1 MHNERPV
8 VMDDN
13 SIYFRLPKASSRGFI
28 VEFHELPHMYDRLHY
43 HPELQLIYIVSG
55 TGDLFAGDSFTSYG
69 PGDLFL
75 LGPSQSHVFKSDP
88 DYFEESDE
96 KACKTISV
104 FFHEKSLGDGFF
116 NLDETADIKGLI
128 KRSGRGIHF
137 DDYVSTSIGPRVF
150 DLLDQSDFECLLSI
164 LTILHDLSSTENFS
178 YLATM
183 SSSVPI
189 SDQKN
194 RKVNKVFNY
203 ILDHF
208 HEDIKLEDVAN
219 IANYSQ
225 AAFCHFFK
233 EHTQKTFVQ
242 FLIEVRISNACKML
256 RNTDYNISQICYE
269 SGFNNVSNFNRQFKK
284 LIGMS
289 PSAYI
294 KNYKEKELVG

>member
-1 MHNERPV
+1 ME
-8 VMDDN
+8 DD
-13 SIYFRLPKASSRGFI
+13 SIYFRLPKTSSKGFI
-28 VEFHELPHMYDRLHY
+28 LEYQELPHMYDRLHY
-43 HPELQLIYIVSG
+43 HPEMQLIYIVEG
-55 TGDLFAGDSFTSYG
+55 TGDLFAGDSFISYG

-75 LGPSQSHVFKSDP
+75 IGPSQSHVFKSDP
-88 DYFEESDE
+88 KYFEDLDE
-96 KACKTISV
+96 YRCKTMSV
-104 FFHEKSLGDGFF
+104 FFRKKSLGERFF
-116 NLDETADIKGLI
+116 ELDETADIRQLI
-128 KRSGRGIHF
+128 ERSGRGIQF
-137 DDYVSTSIGPRVF
+137 DASVSKVEGPKVLELLEQNDFDRLISI
-150 DLLDQSDFECLLSI
+150 LSI
-164 LTILHDLSSTENFS
+164 LNALATTENFR

-183 SSSVPI
+183 SSSVPL

-194 RKVNKVFNY
+194 KKVNKVFNY

-208 HEDIKLEDVAN
+208 HEDIKLEDVAT

-233 EHTQKTFVQ
+233 DHTQKTFVQ

-294 KNYKEKELVG
+294 KNYKVKELAG

>member
-1 MHNERPV
+1 
-8 VMDDN
+8 MDDN
-13 SIYFRLPKASSRGFI
+13 SIYFRLPKTSSKGFI
-28 VEFHELPHMYDRLHY
+28 VEFHELAHMYDRLHY
-43 HPELQLIYIVSG
+43 HPEMQLIYIVAG
-55 TGDLFAGDSFTSYG
+55 TGDLFAGDSFISYG

-75 LGPSQSHVFKSDP
+75 IGPNQSHVFKSDP
-88 DYFEESDE
+88 VYFEEQDDKQCRS
-96 KACKTISV
+96 ISV

-116 NLDETADIKGLI
+116 NLDETAEIRNLI
-128 KRSGRGIHF
+128 ERSGRGIHF
-137 DDYVSTSIGPRVF
+137 DSSVSNIVGEKIFS
-150 DLLDQSDFECLLSI
+150 LLDLEGFDRFMEILSI
-164 LTILHDLSSTENFS
+164 LDILSTTEEFA

-183 SSSVPI
+183 NSSVPL

-194 RKVNKVFNY
+194 QKVNKVFNY
-203 ILDHF
+203 ILNHF

-256 RNTDYNISQICYE
+256 RNTDFNISQICYE

>member
-1 MHNERPV
+1 
-8 VMDDN
+8 MDEN
-13 SIYFRLPKASSRGFI
+13 SIYFRLAKTSSKGFI
-28 VEFHELPHMYDRLHY
+28 LEYQELDHMYDRLHY
-43 HPELQLIYIVSG
+43 HPEIQLIYIVEGS
-55 TGDLFAGDSFTSYG
+55 GDLFAGDSFISYG

-75 LGPSQSHVFKSDP
+75 LGPNQSHVFKSDP
-88 DYFEESDE
+88 KYFEGSDE
-96 KACKTISV
+96 LRCKTLSV

-116 NLDETADIKGLI
+116 ELEETTDIKKLI
-128 KRSGRGIHF
+128 ERSGRGIHF
-137 DDYVSTSIGPRVF
+137 DSNISMIEGPKILN
-150 DLLDQSDFECLLSI
+150 LLDQDGFDRLLSA
-164 LTILHDLSSTENFS
+164 LSIFDRLSTTDHFE

-183 SSSVPI
+183 STSVPL

-284 LIGMS
+284 LIKMS

-294 KNYKEKELVG
+294 KNYKDKELVG

>member
-1 MHNERPV
+1 MNIYRPLLV
-8 VMDDN
+8 H
-13 SIYFRLPKASSRGFI
+13 GFLI
-28 VEFHELPHMYDRLHY
+28 FWINQFDR
-43 HPELQLIYIVSG
+43 
-55 TGDLFAGDSFTSYG
+55 
-69 PGDLFL
+69 
-75 LGPSQSHVFKSDP
+75 
-88 DYFEESDE
+88 
-96 KACKTISV
+96 
-104 FFHEKSLGDGFF
+104 
-116 NLDETADIKGLI
+116 
-128 KRSGRGIHF
+128 
-137 DDYVSTSIGPRVF
+137 
-150 DLLDQSDFECLLSI
+150 LLSI
-164 LTILHDLSSTENFS
+164 LTILHDLSATENFS

-183 SSSVPI
+183 SSSVPL

>member
-1 MHNERPV
+1 
-8 VMDDN
+8 MDDN
-13 SIYFRLPKASSRGFI
+13 SIYFRLPKTSSKGFI
-28 VEFHELPHMYDRLHY
+28 VEYQELAHMYDRLHY

-55 TGDLFAGDSFTSYG
+55 TGDLFAGDSFIPYG

-75 LGPSQSHVFKSDP
+75 IGPSQSHVFKSDP
-88 DYFEESDE
+88 VFFEEEEE

-116 NLDETADIKGLI
+116 NLDETADIKNLI

-137 DDYVSTSIGPRVF
+137 DSFASDFIGPKIF
-150 DLLDQSDFECLLSI
+150 DLLDQGDFDRLLSI
-164 LTILHDLSSTENFS
+164 LTILDELSATENFS

-183 SSSVPI
+183 SSSIPLN
-189 SDQKN
+189 DQKN
-194 RKVNKVFNY
+194 QKVNKVFNY

-208 HEDIKLEDVAN
+208 HKDIKLEDVAE

-289 PSAYI
+289 PSGYK